1 MSKYE
6 QALQR
11 IDAAHSDDPNTITI
25 NGANVPYELHY
36 AQKMTTY
43 LERLDPSATDL
54 LRLAVRAQHLRRWE
68 IPRASYPATKIGYH
82 SWRAELQRRQAALAE
97 SICVESGYTAEE
109 AARVGAMV
117 RKADLKKGD
126 AETQTLEDVACLV
139 FLDDQLDNF
148 ERQLADE
155 EKMVDILRKSWAKM
169 SEKGRAE
176 ALNMQMSEKG
186 KELVTRALAG

>member
-1 MSKYE
+1 
-6 QALQR
+6 
-11 IDAAHSDDPNTITI
+11 
-25 NGANVPYELHY
+25 
-36 AQKMTTY
+36 
-43 LERLDPSATDL
+43 
-54 LRLAVRAQHLRRWE
+54 
-68 IPRASYPATKIGYH
+68 
-82 SWRAELQRRQAALAE
+82 
-97 SICVESGYTAEE
+97 
-109 AARVGAMV
+109 MV